1 MATQHVRGR
10 GEGRAQE
17 LLARADAELLAAQYS
32 SEPWERFGHAHLAG
46 LRAAA
51 AVVARRGAPS
61 GRGAPRTVWGMVDVV
76 APELGDLAAFFAD
89 GAALRSAVD
98 AGRFDR
104 VTEERAE
111 RTLCMAEDLVDA
123 AQSLV
128 AAPVA
133 SPDVTSQEPV
143 RIAPR
148 SAAPRMLAVRAS

>member
-1 MATQHVRGR
+1 MGAQRTAARG
-10 GEGRAQE
+10 GGRPQE

-32 SEPWERFGHAHLAG
+32 AEPWERFSHAHLAG

-51 AVVARRGAPS
+51 AVVARRGAPG
-61 GRGAPRTVWGMVDVV
+61 GRGAPRTVWGMVDAV
-76 APELGDLAAFFAD
+76 APELADLAAFFAD

-111 RTLCMAEDLVDA
+111 RTLCLAEDLVDA
-123 AQSLV
+123 AHALV
-128 AAPVA
+128 AAE
-133 SPDVTSQEPV
+133 EPV
-143 RIAPR
+143 PFVAR

>member
-1 MATQHVRGR
+1 
-10 GEGRAQE
+10 
-17 LLARADAELLAAQYS
+17 
-32 SEPWERFGHAHLAG
+32 PWERFGHAHLAG

-76 APELGDLAAFFAD
+76 APELADLAAFFAD

-123 AQSLV
+123 AQSLL
-128 AAPVA
+128 AAPLASQEVA
-133 SPDVTSQEPV
+133 SHGSVRTSH
-143 RIAPR
+143 R